1 MNQANQPAE
10 NQEVIYIQESAD
22 GGIVADLPPSIPV
35 GDPEVPVDSDE
46 EDHAAQ
52 QAEIA
57 ATGRVDPDAEAM
69 REAKRLKRRSRKEYH
84 KQVASEKDLKL
95 QQLERQ
101 NRELLEKM
109 ANIER
114 RVQQGDMEKLEKR
127 IADEQNRIIFA
138 KQKIKEAAET
148 NNGELLVSAQDM
160 LQQATKDFENL
171 DGYRRR
177 VAETPQQRQPVVVP
191 NPEVQEL
198 AAQWL
203 ANNPWYDPQGRDP
216 DSRKALNQ
224 DVTLEKDGYD
234 PATPEYW
241 AELDRRL
248 QNIIPHRYTD
258 SVDIEPRSS
267 SRPRNVVTGSGRQ
280 IAPQG
285 EARNQIT
292 LSREQ
297 VAAMK
302 DAGMWD
308 DPEKRAKM
316 IRRYAIESRNIGNR
330 S

>member
-1 MNQANQPAE
+1 MNQATQPAE

-22 GGIVADLPPSIPV
+22 GGIVADLPASIPM
-35 GDPEVPVDSDE
+35 GDPEPAAETDDD
-46 EDHAAQ
+46 DHAAQ

-69 REAKRLKRRSRKEYH
+69 REAKRLKRRSRKDYH
-84 KQVASEKDLKL
+84 KQVGVEKDLKL

-109 ANIER
+109 SHIER
-114 RVQQGDMEKLEKR
+114 RVAQGDMEKLEKR
-127 IADEQNRIIFA
+127 ISEEQNRIQFA
-138 KQKIKEAAET
+138 KQKMKEATET
-148 NNGELLVSAQDM
+148 NNGDLLVSAQDM

-177 VAETPQQRQPVVVP
+177 AVEKPQQRQPVVMP

-203 ANNPWYDPQGRDP
+203 ANNSWYDPQGRDA

-241 AELDRRL
+241 QELDRRL

-258 SVDIEPRSS
+258 SVDNETRSS
-267 SRPRNVVTGSGRQ
+267 SRPRNAVTGSGRQ
-280 IAPQG
+280 VAPQG

-292 LSREQ
+292 LSRDQ
-297 VAAMK
+297 VNAMK